1 MRALLEEYLDAPT
14 EMVLASDQ
22 QAGPQPTLKTMQE
35 LFLDADRMGDLK
47 RERLASRDPEMAQKL
62 DLIKKGQADIEKRGL
77 SPRRIEKKRYC
88 RHLFYKEP
96 LQLLTNTQL
105 YFWIG
110 RLFKGIYQFICFG
123 MCIPMP
129 IDRSNLP
136 NRFDCASRKH
146 AFIKPNRVWTIF

>member
-77 SPRRIEKKRYC
+77 SPRRIEKAE
-88 RHLFYKEP
+88 L
-96 LQLLTNTQL
+96 
-105 YFWIG
+105 
-110 RLFKGIYQFICFG
+110 
-123 MCIPMP
+123 
-129 IDRSNLP
+129 
-136 NRFDCASRKH
+136 
-146 AFIKPNRVWTIF
+146 